1 MDETLHS
8 VRERIAGACR
18 RAGRSPADVCLVG
31 ASKTVPLERMAAA
44 ARAGLADFG
53 ENYADD
59 LAWKSAAI
67 AAAGLDVRWHFIGRL
82 QSGTAARVADHADVV
97 HSAEPGRALER
108 LARRAQ
114 DRDRSLTCL
123 IQVDMAGRGHGVTVE
138 ETEGF
143 LDEVARLAGDSIHV
157 TGLMTLPPPTP
168 SAEAARPYFRALREL
183 RGRLIATWP
192 DLRDLSM
199 GMSGDYE
206 VAIEEGATM
215 VRVGTALFGARP
227 HRTAEGRGR
236 AERVRNGRGRAGDR

>member
-1 MDETLHS
+1 VEEVLRS

-18 RAGRSPADVCLVG
+18 RVGRSPAEVCLVG
-31 ASKTVPLERMAAA
+31 ASKTVRLESMEAA

-53 ENYADD
+53 ENSADD
-59 LAWKSAAI
+59 LARKSAAI
-67 AAAGLDVRWHFIGRL
+67 AAGGLDVRWHFIGRI

-114 DRDRSLTCL
+114 ARGRSLRCL
-123 IQVDMAGRGHGVTVE
+123 VQVDMAGRGHGVTAEEVE
-138 ETEGF
+138 SF
-143 LDEVARLAGDSIHV
+143 VREVAGLEGIHLS
-157 TGLMTLPPPTP
+157 GLMTLPPPTP
-168 SAEAARPYFRALREL
+168 DAEGARPYFRALRDL
-183 RGRLIATWP
+183 RERLIPTWP

-206 VAIEEGATM
+206 VAVEEGATM

-227 HRTAEGRGR
+227 HRTAEGREP
-236 AERVRNGRGRAGDR
+236 AVRVRNGRGRAGDR